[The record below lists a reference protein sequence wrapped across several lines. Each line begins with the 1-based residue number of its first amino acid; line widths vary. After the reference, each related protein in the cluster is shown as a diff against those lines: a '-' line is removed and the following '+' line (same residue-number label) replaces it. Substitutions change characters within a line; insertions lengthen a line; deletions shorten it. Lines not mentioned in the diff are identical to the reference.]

1 MATNEDTDRAADTD
15 EPDDSLA
22 EQFRKQNE
30 EADERDASLGG
41 SSDGDG

>member
-1 MATNEDTDRAADTD
+1 MATNESPDPAADNE

-22 EQFRKQNE
+22 ERFRKQNE
-30 EADERDASLGG
+30 EADENDATLGG